1 LLSSDRK
8 CVLASR
14 DTLHRLKDIN
24 YNLTSQRKIRN
35 SLTSE
40 QMLNRKP
47 VAFCQSFFVL
57 VFAKKWVQP
66 VSLYNAVRFL
76 MKHDSGVV
84 FEGTN

>member
-1 LLSSDRK
+1 
-8 CVLASR
+8 
-14 DTLHRLKDIN
+14 
-24 YNLTSQRKIRN
+24 
-35 SLTSE
+35 
-40 QMLNRKP
+40 
-47 VAFCQSFFVL
+47 VL